1 MGDNT
6 SGPVILFPGDYFDP
20 HAPDALMEEEFKLAL
35 ADPRVE
41 ACACGFDAFLEGHRL
56 EPSHPL
62 EGGTRIGLW
71 RGWMMSPEEYKS
83 FFRQC
88 ASLGLRLTTT
98 PAAYEL
104 THCFPNAYRYLDP
117 SDTPHIEVF
126 GDVIDAEVVNRTFDA
141 FMVKDHV
148 KSLKQT
154 DFPAVIETPITQER
168 CTELSKTFIR
178 ERGELYT
185 GGLVCKQFV
194 HLRRRR
200 GATNEW
206 RAFFLY
212 GSLLDLSPNSGQPT
226 SSPAPDE
233 GLVERASHLE
243 SPFYTVD
250 FGELE
255 DGGWTILETGD
266 GQVSGLSSGASAERF
281 MHALVDGLVGEDEQ
295 RSLRSSGM
303 TRTKS

>member
-1 MGDNT
+1 MGDDT
-6 SGPVILFPGDYFDP
+6 SSPVILFPSDYFDP
-20 HAPDALMEEEFKLAL
+20 HAPDALMEEEFGLAL

-41 ACACGFDAFLEGHRL
+41 ACACGFDAFLEGRRL
-56 EPSHPL
+56 ELSHPL
-62 EGGTRIGLW
+62 EGDSHIGVW
-71 RGWMMSPEEYKS
+71 RGWMMRPEQYGS

-88 ASLGLRLTTT
+88 ADFGVRLITT

-104 THCFPNAYRYLDP
+104 AHCFPNAYRHLDP

-126 GDVIDAEVVNRTFDA
+126 DDLINAEVVNRTFDA

-154 DFPAVIETPITQER
+154 DFPAVIETPVTQER
-168 CTELSKTFIR
+168 CKELSKTFIR

-194 HLRRRR
+194 HLKRRR
-200 GATNEW
+200 GMTNEW

-255 DGGWTILETGD
+255 DGRWTILETGD
-266 GQVSGLSSGASAERF
+266 GQVSGLSSGASVARF
-281 MHALVDGLVGEDEQ
+281 MHALVDGLARGNERRAP
-295 RSLRSSGM
+295 RSLG
-303 TRTKS
+303 